1 MRKREL
7 KNVEWSLLIV
17 AIILCTIGLVA
28 LFSAT
33 QSTDYDE
40 FNKQCIWLIVSL
52 VIMGAIMLIDYETL
66 IKISPILYGIF
77 IILLIAVLFTSPVN
91 GATSWFDIGFFSFQ
105 PGEFAK
111 VFVILFL
118 ALAISKIQERNKSDI
133 NKPTRLLILL
143 AILLIIVIVA
153 INYIWK
159 DNGKAKKDNAN
170 STKVLADT
178 NIIEENTN
186 QNSDL
191 EQKLKKILSN
201 ISGVG
206 EVEVL
211 ITYSQ
216 TSVVNPIYNED
227 YGESVTEEEDTSGGK
242 RKVSSTTN
250 KKEVVSSNNDVIT
263 QSVTSPQIQGA
274 VVIAKG
280 AGDANVKA
288 NIIQAVEAATGL
300 STYKIQ
306 VFEMN

>member
-1 MRKREL
+1 MFKEKFGNL
-7 KNVEWSLLIV
+7 KNS
-17 AIILCTIGLVA
+17 
-28 LFSAT
+28 
-33 QSTDYDE
+33 
-40 FNKQCIWLIVSL
+40 
-52 VIMGAIMLIDYETL
+52 L
-66 IKISPILYGIF
+66 IKSEKKG
-77 IILLIAVLFTSPVN
+77 
-91 GATSWFDIGFFSFQ
+91 G
-105 PGEFAK
+105 K
-111 VFVILFL
+111 
-118 ALAISKIQERNKSDI
+118 KSVE
-133 NKPTRLLILL
+133 NLILL

-159 DNGKAKKDNAN
+159 DNEKAKKDNAN

-178 NIIEENTN
+178 NIIEENTS
-186 QNSDL
+186 QNNDL

-227 YGESVTEEEDTSGGK
+227 YGESVTEEEDTSCGK

>member
-1 MRKREL
+1 MFKEKFGNL
-7 KNVEWSLLIV
+7 KNS
-17 AIILCTIGLVA
+17 
-28 LFSAT
+28 
-33 QSTDYDE
+33 
-40 FNKQCIWLIVSL
+40 
-52 VIMGAIMLIDYETL
+52 L
-66 IKISPILYGIF
+66 IKSEKKDG
-77 IILLIAVLFTSPVN
+77 
-91 GATSWFDIGFFSFQ
+91 
-105 PGEFAK
+105 K
-111 VFVILFL
+111 
-118 ALAISKIQERNKSDI
+118 KSVE
-133 NKPTRLLILL
+133 NLILL

-159 DNGKAKKDNAN
+159 DNGKNKKDNAN

-178 NIIEENTN
+178 NIIEENTS
-186 QNSDL
+186 QNNDL

>member
-1 MRKREL
+1 MFKENFGNL
-7 KNVEWSLLIV
+7 KNS
-17 AIILCTIGLVA
+17 
-28 LFSAT
+28 
-33 QSTDYDE
+33 
-40 FNKQCIWLIVSL
+40 
-52 VIMGAIMLIDYETL
+52 L
-66 IKISPILYGIF
+66 IKSEKKG
-77 IILLIAVLFTSPVN
+77 
-91 GATSWFDIGFFSFQ
+91 G
-105 PGEFAK
+105 K
-111 VFVILFL
+111 
-118 ALAISKIQERNKSDI
+118 KSVE
-133 NKPTRLLILL
+133 NLILL

-159 DNGKAKKDNAN
+159 DNEKAKKDNAN

-178 NIIEENTN
+178 NIIEENTS
-186 QNSDL
+186 QNNDL

>member
-1 MRKREL
+1 MFKEKFGNL
-7 KNVEWSLLIV
+7 KNS
-17 AIILCTIGLVA
+17 
-28 LFSAT
+28 
-33 QSTDYDE
+33 
-40 FNKQCIWLIVSL
+40 
-52 VIMGAIMLIDYETL
+52 L
-66 IKISPILYGIF
+66 IKSEKKG
-77 IILLIAVLFTSPVN
+77 
-91 GATSWFDIGFFSFQ
+91 G
-105 PGEFAK
+105 K
-111 VFVILFL
+111 
-118 ALAISKIQERNKSDI
+118 KSVE
-133 NKPTRLLILL
+133 NLILL

-159 DNGKAKKDNAN
+159 DNEKAKKDNAN
-170 STKVLADT
+170 STRVLADT
-178 NIIEENTN
+178 NIIEENTS
-186 QNSDL
+186 QNNDL

>member
-1 MRKREL
+1 MFKEKFGNL
-7 KNVEWSLLIV
+7 KNS
-17 AIILCTIGLVA
+17 
-28 LFSAT
+28 
-33 QSTDYDE
+33 
-40 FNKQCIWLIVSL
+40 
-52 VIMGAIMLIDYETL
+52 L
-66 IKISPILYGIF
+66 IKSEKK
-77 IILLIAVLFTSPVN
+77 
-91 GATSWFDIGFFSFQ
+91 D
-105 PGEFAK
+105 
-111 VFVILFL
+111 
-118 ALAISKIQERNKSDI
+118 SKKSVE
-133 NKPTRLLILL
+133 NLILL

-159 DNGKAKKDNAN
+159 DNEKAKKDNAN

-178 NIIEENTN
+178 NIIEENTS
-186 QNSDL
+186 QNNDL

>member
-1 MRKREL
+1 MFKEKFGNL
-7 KNVEWSLLIV
+7 KNS
-17 AIILCTIGLVA
+17 
-28 LFSAT
+28 
-33 QSTDYDE
+33 
-40 FNKQCIWLIVSL
+40 
-52 VIMGAIMLIDYETL
+52 L
-66 IKISPILYGIF
+66 IKSEKK
-77 IILLIAVLFTSPVN
+77 
-91 GATSWFDIGFFSFQ
+91 D
-105 PGEFAK
+105 
-111 VFVILFL
+111 
-118 ALAISKIQERNKSDI
+118 SKKSVE
-133 NKPTRLLILL
+133 NLILL

-159 DNGKAKKDNAN
+159 DNEKAKKDNAN

-178 NIIEENTN
+178 NIIEENTS

>member
-1 MRKREL
+1 MFKEKFGNL
-7 KNVEWSLLIV
+7 KNS
-17 AIILCTIGLVA
+17 
-28 LFSAT
+28 
-33 QSTDYDE
+33 
-40 FNKQCIWLIVSL
+40 
-52 VIMGAIMLIDYETL
+52 L
-66 IKISPILYGIF
+66 IKSEKKDG
-77 IILLIAVLFTSPVN
+77 
-91 GATSWFDIGFFSFQ
+91 
-105 PGEFAK
+105 K
-111 VFVILFL
+111 
-118 ALAISKIQERNKSDI
+118 KSI
-133 NKPTRLLILL
+133 ENLILL

-159 DNGKAKKDNAN
+159 DNGKAKKDNVN

-178 NIIEENTN
+178 NIIEENTS
-186 QNSDL
+186 QNNDL

>member
-1 MRKREL
+1 MFKEKFGNL
-7 KNVEWSLLIV
+7 KNS
-17 AIILCTIGLVA
+17 
-28 LFSAT
+28 
-33 QSTDYDE
+33 
-40 FNKQCIWLIVSL
+40 
-52 VIMGAIMLIDYETL
+52 L
-66 IKISPILYGIF
+66 IKSEKKG
-77 IILLIAVLFTSPVN
+77 
-91 GATSWFDIGFFSFQ
+91 G
-105 PGEFAK
+105 K
-111 VFVILFL
+111 
-118 ALAISKIQERNKSDI
+118 KSVE
-133 NKPTRLLILL
+133 NLILL

-159 DNGKAKKDNAN
+159 DNEKAKKDNAN

-178 NIIEENTN
+178 NIIEENTS
-186 QNSDL
+186 QNNDL

-288 NIIQAVEAATGL
+288 NIIQAVEAATGV

>member
-1 MRKREL
+1 MFKEKFGNL
-7 KNVEWSLLIV
+7 KNS
-17 AIILCTIGLVA
+17 
-28 LFSAT
+28 
-33 QSTDYDE
+33 
-40 FNKQCIWLIVSL
+40 
-52 VIMGAIMLIDYETL
+52 L
-66 IKISPILYGIF
+66 IKSEKKDG
-77 IILLIAVLFTSPVN
+77 
-91 GATSWFDIGFFSFQ
+91 
-105 PGEFAK
+105 K
-111 VFVILFL
+111 
-118 ALAISKIQERNKSDI
+118 KSVE
-133 NKPTRLLILL
+133 NLILL

-159 DNGKAKKDNAN
+159 DNEKAKKDNAN

-178 NIIEENTN
+178 NIIEENTS
-186 QNSDL
+186 QNNDL
-191 EQKLKKILSN
+191 EQKLRKILSN

>member
-1 MRKREL
+1 MFKEKFGNL
-7 KNVEWSLLIV
+7 KNS
-17 AIILCTIGLVA
+17 
-28 LFSAT
+28 
-33 QSTDYDE
+33 
-40 FNKQCIWLIVSL
+40 
-52 VIMGAIMLIDYETL
+52 L
-66 IKISPILYGIF
+66 IKSEKKDG
-77 IILLIAVLFTSPVN
+77 
-91 GATSWFDIGFFSFQ
+91 
-105 PGEFAK
+105 K
-111 VFVILFL
+111 
-118 ALAISKIQERNKSDI
+118 KSVE
-133 NKPTRLLILL
+133 NLILL

-159 DNGKAKKDNAN
+159 DNEKAKKDNAN

-178 NIIEENTN
+178 NIIEENTS

-191 EQKLKKILSN
+191 EQKLKRILSN